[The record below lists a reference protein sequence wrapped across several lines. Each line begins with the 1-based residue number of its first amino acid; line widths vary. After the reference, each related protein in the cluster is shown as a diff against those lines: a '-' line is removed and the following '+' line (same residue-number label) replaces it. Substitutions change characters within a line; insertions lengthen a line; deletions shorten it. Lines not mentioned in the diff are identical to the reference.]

1 MADISRRWRR
11 SLRFTPEPEIEDR
24 NLKKVEKMSR
34 KVFVGDREYFPGI
47 GQIRYEGSESDN
59 ALAFK
64 AYDPARVVAGKTM
77 EEHLRFAVC
86 YWHTFCAE
94 GADPFGPGTR
104 SHAWAVKT
112 DAMDRSRDRLDA
124 AFEFFSKLN
133 VPFWCFHDFDLASEG
148 ASVAESEENLRA
160 MVELAGE
167 RQRETGLRLLWG
179 TANLFSHPRFMNG
192 AATNPDFAVV
202 ARAAAQV
209 KAALDATVELGGGN
223 YVFWGGREGYACL
236 QNTDTRRELEHMAI
250 FLEKARDYGRSIG
263 FDGTFLIE
271 PKPMEP
277 MKHQYDFD
285 AQTVIGFLRHHG
297 LAGDFKLNIEANHAT
312 LAGHSFAHDLRMAAD
327 ADLLGS
333 IDANRGDPQ
342 NGWDTDQFPLDLYDC
357 VHGMM
362 VVLEAGGLGR
372 GGLNFDAKVR
382 RESTDIEDM
391 FIAHIGGMDAFAR
404 GLLIADSVL
413 GDPRMHSLR
422 QGRYASFDSGDGERF
437 ENRELDLAA
446 LRDIAAGS
454 EEPAQISGKQE
465 LVENLINDHIVR
477 AGR

>member
-1 MADISRRWRR
+1 
-11 SLRFTPEPEIEDR
+11 
-24 NLKKVEKMSR
+24 MSR
-34 KVFVGDREYFPGI
+34 KVFIGEREYFPAI
-47 GQIRYEGSESDN
+47 SQIRFEGPGSDN

-104 SHAWAVKT
+104 SHAWAAKT

-148 ASVAESEENLRA
+148 ASVAESEANLRA
-160 MVELAGE
+160 MVELARE
-167 RQRETGLRLLWG
+167 RQHETGLRLLWG
-179 TANLFSHPRFMNG
+179 TANLFSHPRYMNG
-192 AATNPDFAVV
+192 AATNPDFAVL

-209 KAALDATVELGGGN
+209 KVALEATVALGGSN

-327 ADLLGS
+327 AGLLGS
-333 IDANRGDPQ
+333 IDANRGDPH

-357 VHGMM
+357 VHGML

-372 GGLNFDAKVR
+372 GGLNFDARLR
-382 RESTDIEDM
+382 RESTDIEDL

-404 GLLIADSVL
+404 GLLIADSIL
-413 GDPRMHSLR
+413 RDPAMRPLR
-422 QGRYASFDSGDGERF
+422 EGRYQSFDSGPGKCF
-437 ENRELDLAA
+437 ESGELDLAA
-446 LRDIAAGS
+446 LRDIAAQSG
-454 EEPAQISGKQE
+454 EPARTSGKQE
-465 LVENLINDHIVR
+465 LIENLINDHITR
-477 AGR
+477 AAR

>member
-1 MADISRRWRR
+1 
-11 SLRFTPEPEIEDR
+11 
-24 NLKKVEKMSR
+24 MSR
-34 KVFVGDREYFPGI
+34 TVFIGEREYFPGI
-47 GQIRYEGSESDN
+47 GQIKYEGRESDN
-59 ALAFK
+59 PLAFK
-64 AYDPARVVAGKTM
+64 TYDPTRVVAGRTM
-77 EEHLRFAVC
+77 EEHLRFAAC
-86 YWHTFCAE
+86 YWHSFCAT

-104 SHAWAVKT
+104 VHPWATGKT
-112 DAMDRSRDRLDA
+112 PRDRSRERVDA

-133 VPFWCFHDFDLASEG
+133 VPFWCFHDFDLAFEG
-148 ASVAESEENLRA
+148 GTVSESEQNLRE
-160 MVELAGE
+160 MVELARE
-167 RQRETGLRLLWG
+167 RQDATGVSLLWG
-179 TANLFSHPRFMNG
+179 TANLFSHPRYMNG
-192 AATNPDFAVV
+192 ASTNPDFAVV
-202 ARAAAQV
+202 TYAAAQV
-209 KAALDATVELGGGN
+209 KAALDATVELGGRN

-327 ADLLGS
+327 AGLLGS

-362 VVLEAGGLGR
+362 VVLDAGGLGD

-382 RESTDIEDM
+382 RESTDPEDL
-391 FIAHIGGMDAFAR
+391 FIAHIGGMDSWAR
-404 GLLIADSVL
+404 GLLVAERVLSDARLTALIAE
-413 GDPRMHSLR
+413 
-422 QGRYASFDSGDGERF
+422 RYRSFDSGAGARF
-437 ENRELDLAA
+437 ERRDLDLVALRDLAA
-446 LRDIAAGS
+446 SAGQP
-454 EEPAQISGKQE
+454 EARSGKQE
-465 LVENLINDHIVR
+465 LVENLINDHIV
-477 AGR
+477 GG